1 MPAPPPPPPPPGF
14 GAPGF
19 GGGPPPPPP
28 PGGLPPPPSGGGAG
42 RGALLGDI
50 SKGIKLKKAVTN
62 DRSTVQGGGKVA
74 GAPSGGSSGSSGGL
88 GTAPAVPGRPALGVP
103 PIPGNLG
110 GNRPRSSSDSGGGF
124 GGASNGGESQTPLA
138 GMLAIGASRLRKGA
152 GIETGASNVSPYL
165 SDNDAPKGRA
175 PIPPRPVPTKPLGG
189 RPGIPIPGSAPAIP
203 GRKPPALAPRPN
215 FPGIPP
221 PRPYSDAPQ
230 MAPPVPPTQRRLSSA
245 PTAPPPPPPTG
256 AAPPIPGASRLGPN
270 RNAPSP
276 TPPSFAAPTAPPPPP
291 PPQPTRNAAPPPPP
305 QMPLTPPHTQ
315 SNFAIAAAKA
325 ASNFPSNHPPTPQTP
340 SAAPPAPPPAPP
352 QSRIPSRRDISNF
365 TLSSNINSGVGR
377 GRSGIPSRPDS
388 VASTH
393 SIKSNGNG
401 RLVVD
406 DMRFR
411 WKREEELPKP
421 REWFGPPSSGWKYKS
436 GRGSSV
442 PFDLRLLDH

>member
-19 GGGPPPPPP
+19 GGGAPPPPP

-62 DRSTVQGGGKVA
+62 DRSVPQVA
-74 GAPSGGSSGSSGGL
+74 GKTSSAAPSGGL

-103 PIPGNLG
+103 PIPGG
-110 GNRPRSSSDSGGGF
+110 IGANRPRSSSDSGGGF
-124 GGASNGGESQTPLA
+124 GGGSGGSEGPPQLA
-138 GMLAIGASRLRKGA
+138 GIFAGGIPKLRKNA
-152 GIETGASNVSPYL
+152 GGVDTGANNSSPYL
-165 SDNDAPKGRA
+165 SDSETIQKHKAPV
-175 PIPPRPVPTKPLGG
+175 PPRPIPARPPGG
-189 RPGIPIPGSAPAIP
+189 RPGLPFPPSAPAIP
-203 GRKPPALAPRPN
+203 GRKPPALAPRPA
-215 FPGIPP
+215 FPGGIP

-230 MAPPVPPTQRRLSSA
+230 APPPVPPTQRRLSSA
-245 PTAPPPPPPTG
+245 PAVPPPPPPTG
-256 AAPPIPGASRLGPN
+256 SAPPIPGASRLGPN

-291 PPQPTRNAAPPPPP
+291 PPQPTRNVAPPPPP
-305 QMPLTPPHTQ
+305 QMPVTPPHTQ

-325 ASNFPSNHPPTPQTP
+325 ASNFGPPSNHPPTPQTP

-352 QSRIPSRRDISNF
+352 QSRIPSRRDVSNF
-365 TLSSNINSGVGR
+365 TISSNINAAVGR

-421 REWFGPPSSGWKYKS
+421 REWFGPPSGGWKYKS